1 MCFTVNASAWARY
14 SVRGPPPTP
23 ADKRIL
29 EAEGHVI
36 VAMGKPLLADALL
49 NPMSADKKSTGILKR
64 VVLLERVGKTR
75 GKRNTCLTEG
85 GPDRPS
91 YRLAINNDGGQ
102 SRKPLLQ
109 ALKHSLSIP
118 LNFEMQRFH
127 PVPALDRSHAH
138 VWVRFDRDVD
148 VRSHLGGEKSA
159 LWVCD
164 WSFKYMAKGPV
175 WEVHVKSRAHA
186 IWEID
191 QGEILDVK
199 VRCALG
205 GVAHAT
211 NLRTEDAAFALAE
224 CGWLER
230 VRVLARRDGDGNG
243 GMGEEDKMEDG
254 DGLEDL
260 EHSGRTVMTITCEVV
275 EAVARE

>member
-1 MCFTVNASAWARY
+1 MRGCRPAVVLESFQSNHYLHFDPSGDLRRSRLLEALHSSYLSASSPTLHLDHPFRTLITLRNPRSFFMIPSATLSRYPLPPMCFTVNASAWARY

-118 LNFEMQRFH
+118 LNFE
-127 PVPALDRSHAH
+127 
-138 VWVRFDRDVD
+138 
-148 VRSHLGGEKSA
+148 
-159 LWVCD
+159 
-164 WSFKYMAKGPV
+164 
-175 WEVHVKSRAHA
+175 
-186 IWEID
+186 
-191 QGEILDVK
+191 
-199 VRCALG
+199 
-205 GVAHAT
+205 VAQSLT
-211 NLRTEDAAFALAE
+211 
-224 CGWLER
+224 
-230 VRVLARRDGDGNG
+230 
-243 GMGEEDKMEDG
+243 
-254 DGLEDL
+254 
-260 EHSGRTVMTITCEVV
+260 SI
-275 EAVARE
+275 